1 MNRKYKI
8 GEKVKI
14 LWAKTVYSYGPEY
27 SDIGEVKGHLVS
39 YNGTHLVE
47 LFNFNKYDKRYNLY
61 FPIDTLLPLKE
72 VVKDGDS
79 L

>member
-14 LWAKTVYSYGPEY
+14 LWAKTVYSYGPDY
-27 SDIGEVKGHLVS
+27 ADVGEVIGNLVS

-47 LFNFNKYDKRYNLY
+47 LNNFHKDDKRYNLY

-72 VVKDGDS
+72 VVKDGDT